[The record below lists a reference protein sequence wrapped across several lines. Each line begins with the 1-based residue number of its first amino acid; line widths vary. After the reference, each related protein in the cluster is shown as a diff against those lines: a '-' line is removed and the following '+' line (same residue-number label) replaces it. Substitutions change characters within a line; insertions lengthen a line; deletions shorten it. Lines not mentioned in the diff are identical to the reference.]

1 MTKNYEDDYK
11 ASRAL
16 LAWQIE
22 RDAEIV
28 KTLVDDPALFARLR
42 VMPGPLSRVP
52 DIVARVDAELALI
65 AMNEIFK

>member
-1 MTKNYEDDYK
+1 MSDDD

-16 LAWQIE
+16 LAWHIE

-28 KTLVDDPALFARLR
+28 KTLANDPALFARVR
-42 VMPGPLSRVP
+42 KMPGPLSRVP
-52 DIVARVDAELALI
+52 DIVARVDAELSVI